1 MSPEKAGFDPHW
13 THLCKPMR
21 HPQHLELSGTLQ
33 PIARF
38 YLDHADTLSD
48 QRIDPRQSLSK
59 QLGFRSRTVLP

>member
-13 THLCKPMR
+13 THLCKATR
-21 HPQHLELSGTLQ
+21 HPQHLELSRTLQ
-33 PIARF
+33 PIARL

-59 QLGFRSRTVLP
+59 